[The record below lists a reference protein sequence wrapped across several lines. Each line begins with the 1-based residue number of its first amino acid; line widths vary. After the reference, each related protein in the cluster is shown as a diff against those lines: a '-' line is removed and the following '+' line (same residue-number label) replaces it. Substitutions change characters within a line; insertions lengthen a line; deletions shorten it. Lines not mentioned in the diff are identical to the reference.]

1 MKKIIA
7 VLLVLVMALSAV
19 SCSSGYKVEDEDKA
33 VKVYTCPKDNMLGLE
48 KIAIFEDKIVV
59 VMDKETADS
68 AAYGI
73 NGDQVIEQR
82 KLDMSAMLTGVNYVD
97 STNTIEIRDG
107 KSIFRSVFKWEED
120 DIKIDQDQGITVE
133 WIEINDRIIR
143 INDGNLIISYSET
156 IADGFNNYSQEYD
169 ASIKTWGRFKKS
181 TNTVEGAP
189 V

>member
-1 MKKIIA
+1 MRKIIA
-7 VLLVLVMALSAV
+7 VLLVVLMVLPVV
-19 SCSSGYKVEDEDKA
+19 SCSSGYRIEDEDKA
-33 VKVYTCPKDNMLGLE
+33 VKVYSCPKDNMLGLE
-48 KIAIFEDKIVV
+48 KIAIFEDRIVV

-68 AAYGI
+68 SAYGI

-107 KSIFRSVFKWEED
+107 KCIFRSVFTKLED
-120 DIKIDQDQGITVE
+120 GVKIDQDQGISVE
-133 WIEINDRIIR
+133 WININDRIIR

-169 ASIKTWGRFKKS
+169 SSIKTWGRFKKS
-181 TNTVEGAP
+181 TNTIEGAP
-189 V
+189 A